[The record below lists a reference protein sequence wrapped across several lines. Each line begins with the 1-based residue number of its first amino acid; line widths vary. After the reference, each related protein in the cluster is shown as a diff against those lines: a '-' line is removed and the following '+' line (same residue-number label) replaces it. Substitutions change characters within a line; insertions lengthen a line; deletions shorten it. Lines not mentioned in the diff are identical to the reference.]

1 MKFRF
6 LIESITFIDS
16 YESEIFAPYMFD
28 IGIFWV
34 FGYQLLTT
42 LVGKNENEREE
53 W

>member
-16 YESEIFAPYMFD
+16 YESEIFAIYGRHRYF
-28 IGIFWV
+28 FFRV

-53 W
+53 